1 MVIEWENVSKLKV
14 AKSGNPVGKWSVFL
28 MICVYLNML
37 IDKSKAFSYYIFYPP
52 LLAFLDTVVWSG
64 NICLFVTKK

>member
-28 MICVYLNML
+28 VFWTYLIVV
-37 IDKSKAFSYYIFYPP
+37 IDKSEAFSYYIFTHH
-52 LLAFLDTVVWSG
+52 FLH
-64 NICLFVTKK
+64 F